1 VYEELIVRIR
11 DYLRI
16 IHTLRTDP
24 TLRREIPGLPHDI
37 DNGIAEIKW
46 KRALTRCYRVLLE
59 EYGPDRIKV
68 DSEPFQI
75 TLTLLEELAKG
86 NGGELHIFTTN
97 YDCSYQVLA
106 ANTTRLKVQTHIDNE
121 SGRFK
126 DHWFS
131 VRPEL
136 ASSVVPSVYVHRL
149 HGCVA
154 WFTASPGED
163 DTWLTSGAI
172 EEVYGAGR
180 RLTIKDDDYLHNMCI
195 KLIAAQMIGANPVF
209 ATAFEEFSRHL
220 RTCSSLFVWGY
231 SFRDIEVLRLIN
243 HAVSTRPAP
252 LRIVY
257 LDPYLPE
264 DVVIQNI
271 RRTFQS
277 IPIQV
282 APELRPHRIDWRPPQ
297 GYPQLVRSVV
307 NETKKGE

>member
-1 VYEELIVRIR
+1 
-11 DYLRI
+11 
-16 IHTLRTDP
+16 
-24 TLRREIPGLPHDI
+24 
-37 DNGIAEIKW
+37 
-46 KRALTRCYRVLLE
+46 
-59 EYGPDRIKV
+59 
-68 DSEPFQI
+68 
-75 TLTLLEELAKG
+75 
-86 NGGELHIFTTN
+86 
-97 YDCSYQVLA
+97 
-106 ANTTRLKVQTHIDNE
+106 
-121 SGRFK
+121 
-126 DHWFS
+126 
-131 VRPEL
+131 
-136 ASSVVPSVYVHRL
+136 
-149 HGCVA
+149 
-154 WFTASPGED
+154 
-163 DTWLTSGAI
+163 
-172 EEVYGAGR
+172 
-180 RLTIKDDDYLHNMCI
+180 MCI